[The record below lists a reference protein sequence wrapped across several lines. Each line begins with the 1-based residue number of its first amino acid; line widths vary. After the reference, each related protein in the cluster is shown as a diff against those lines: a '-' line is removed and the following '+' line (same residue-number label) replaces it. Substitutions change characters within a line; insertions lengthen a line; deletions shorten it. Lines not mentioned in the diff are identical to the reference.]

1 VPTRFIKDVISTI
14 HCPVVIVPQTFR
26 PIDKVVFLY
35 DGSPAA
41 MHAIK
46 MYASVFDKT
55 DFPLEVIYVS
65 RDGKSA
71 LPANKAL
78 RKYLKT
84 RFDKVQYTI
93 LQGNPEEEICGYLK
107 NNLENELVVL
117 GAYKRSEVSRWFK
130 TSMADVLMKDT
141 NSPLFIAN
149 SI

>member
-1 VPTRFIKDVISTI
+1 ENIAIQEIRNHSMFADLMILDKKESFTRLEQEVPTRFIKDVISTI

-71 LPANKAL
+71 LPGNKAL
-78 RKYLKT
+78 RKGLQT
-84 RFDKVQYTI
+84 RFDKVHYTI
-93 LQGNPEEEICGYLK
+93 LQGNHADANCRYLYTNEE
-107 NNLENELVVL
+107 
-117 GAYKRSEVSRWFK
+117 
-130 TSMADVLMKDT
+130 
-141 NSPLFIAN
+141 
-149 SI
+149 